1 MNYEMKEKEDFSRNL
16 DERTGI
22 LMREV
27 YDEIKLSDMLIS
39 QNEQTAESDTAENTT
54 ESITESITEDDNN
67 RTEVVQFRVSKKE
80 LEVID
85 RRLEKS
91 FHKSRSSYLR
101 DCALNTVIMNC
112 NLKDFDEY
120 LRELRHIGNNINQ
133 IAVRVNSTGNF
144 YRDDIDEIKRGME
157 MIWRRLNC
165 MESEVR
171 SISQSSTSLTLGKP
185 ETVRSLLLMVAVL
198 QDKLHR
204 LNLKLSESKE
214 VGEVN
219 SLPST

>member
-1 MNYEMKEKEDFSRNL
+1 MNYKMKSTEDFSHNI
-16 DERTGI
+16 DERTGV

-39 QNEQTAESDTAENTT
+39 QQEQTEKSDTK
-54 ESITESITEDDNN
+54 SIAKDDNN

-91 FHKSRSSYLR
+91 SYKSRSSYLR
-101 DCALNTVIMNC
+101 DCALNTVIVNYD
-112 NLKDFDEY
+112 LHDFDEY

-133 IAVRVNSTGNF
+133 IAVRVNATSNF
-144 YRDDIDEIKRGME
+144 YREDINEIKRGME
-157 MIWRRLNC
+157 QIWRRLNST
-165 MESEVR
+165 ESEIR
-171 SISQSSTSLTLGKP
+171 SVNQSSMSLTLGKP

-198 QDKLHR
+198 QDRLHR

-214 VGEVN
+214 VGEVK
-219 SLPST
+219 SLHST